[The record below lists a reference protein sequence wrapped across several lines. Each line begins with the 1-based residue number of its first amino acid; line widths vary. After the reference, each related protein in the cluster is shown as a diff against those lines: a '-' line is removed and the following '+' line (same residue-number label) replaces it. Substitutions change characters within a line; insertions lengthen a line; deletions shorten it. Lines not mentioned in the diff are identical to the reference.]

1 MRVGLYQKFF
11 TWAMLN
17 LVLLGVITA
26 LFIGGV
32 LLFNNNLYSP
42 MLFNGSIASTFRMT
56 PWSCNTNP
64 KANGLRSL
72 RNAAGSA
79 ASISAS

>member
-32 LLFNNNLYSP
+32 LLFNNCLLYTS
-42 MLFNGSIASTFRMT
+42 R
-56 PWSCNTNP
+56 CV
-64 KANGLRSL
+64 
-72 RNAAGSA
+72 
-79 ASISAS
+79 

>member
-42 MLFNGSIASTFRMT
+42 MLFNGSIASTF
-56 PWSCNTNP
+56 P
-64 KANGLRSL
+64 
-72 RNAAGSA
+72 
-79 ASISAS
+79 

>member
-17 LVLLGVITA
+17 LTSCSASSQPCLSA
-26 LFIGGV
+26 EM

-42 MLFNGSIASTFRMT
+42 MLFSGSII
-56 PWSCNTNP
+56 
-64 KANGLRSL
+64 
-72 RNAAGSA
+72 
-79 ASISAS
+79 ASIPA

>member
-42 MLFNGSIASTFRMT
+42 MPVSYTHLDVYKRQLSFS
-56 PWSCNTNP
+56 
-64 KANGLRSL
+64 
-72 RNAAGSA
+72 
-79 ASISAS
+79 

>member
-17 LVLLGVITA
+17 LILLGVITA

-32 LLFNNNLYSP
+32 LLFNNNLYFAHAVQRQYRLHVPDDLRGAAIQTRKP
-42 MLFNGSIASTFRMT
+42 MGFG
-56 PWSCNTNP
+56 P
-64 KANGLRSL
+64 
-72 RNAAGSA
+72 
-79 ASISAS
+79 

>member
-26 LFIGGV
+26 LFIGGG
-32 LLFNNNLYSP
+32 LLFNNNLYSQRQYRLHIPHDLRGAAIQTRKP
-42 MLFNGSIASTFRMT
+42 MGFG
-56 PWSCNTNP
+56 P
-64 KANGLRSL
+64 
-72 RNAAGSA
+72 
-79 ASISAS
+79 